1 MADDKHFR
9 LALKQVAG
17 KSKIDTLLADAGYDS
32 ESSHE
37 HAHG

>member
-9 LALKQVAG
+9 PALKQAAG
-17 KSKIDTLLADAGYDS
+17 KSKIDTLLADASYDG
-32 ESSHE
+32 ESSYE